1 MYHTRIA
8 NHQSIPIRNPFARLT
23 VDLSTSEAGVPNQ
36 RDSMLFS
43 KQTHFGGLNMK
54 TANWDHSK
62 LFHRDSDPPSSVSA
76 ELDQVLSEVKE
87 ERAPN
92 LRKKAARPLYN
103 KEAARR
109 EMMRE
114 NKAQPLT
121 VKTAKKNVA
130 TMKKPQ
136 INPVV
141 ADAATRDAV
150 RLKRRF
156 RAGTVALREIKKY

>member
-1 MYHTRIA
+1 
-8 NHQSIPIRNPFARLT
+8 
-23 VDLSTSEAGVPNQ
+23 
-36 RDSMLFS
+36 
-43 KQTHFGGLNMK
+43 MK
-54 TANWDHSK
+54 TANCDLSK
-62 LFHRDSDPPSSVSA
+62 LFPRDSDPPSSVSA

-87 ERAPN
+87 DRAPN

-114 NKAQPLT
+114 NKAQPL
-121 VKTAKKNVA
+121 TAKKNVA

>member
-1 MYHTRIA
+1 MYQTRIA

-87 ERAPN
+87 DRAPN

-114 NKAQPLT
+114 NKAQPL
-121 VKTAKKNVA
+121 TAKKNVA